1 MAKYQRLIKTV
12 MVGISCLFLMI
23 AGMGGCAQK
32 KELKDV
38 QDPFYE
44 QWRVKAEESKGT
56 SPVEPP
62 PIDEKPFEVAA
73 PEGEEEPMPS
83 VPKPLPTRKI
93 SLKMNDIDVAVLLR
107 ALARAADQNIILNE
121 KVSGKVN
128 INIHQAPWDQVFTG
142 ILRTNGLSYAWEG
155 DIIRIMTAEDMDAD
169 IRSKAREQ
177 ALKLTQTP
185 LTRIVSIK
193 YSEAPKLKENLERF
207 VTVDRSGKKMGSIL
221 VDEHTNSLIIQAI
234 KSDMDRILAV
244 AKQLDRPT
252 PQVLIEAIIVEA
264 NKDVARELGIQWGGV
279 YAGKS
284 GDKRAIVTGRQGGTT
299 STGGVPVNPDGSPS
313 TALNPNL
320 NNLDVTSGSVVNLP
334 ALGLGGFEPATLGL
348 IYTRVGE
355 YLLSTQLSALQD
367 QGKLHILSNPSI
379 TTLDNKEATISSG
392 SEIPFQSVEDGEVK
406 IEYKEAL
413 LELKVTPNV
422 IDGDT
427 LKMNIAVKKDEPD
440 FSRTVGNNPTI
451 IKKEATTNVIQND
464 GQTIVIGGL
473 SKESSSRNNTGTPFL
488 EDIPGLGY
496 LFKRKSSADQME
508 ELLIFITPHIL
519 KPRAIGGKP

>member
-1 MAKYQRLIKTV
+1 MVKYQRLIKLFV
-12 MVGISCLFLMI
+12 AGISCLFLMV
-23 AGMGGCAQK
+23 AWMGGCAQK
-32 KELKDV
+32 KGLKDV

-62 PIDEKPFEVAA
+62 PIDEKPYEIVS
-73 PEGEEEPMPS
+73 PEGEEAQVPE

-93 SLKMNDIDVAVLLR
+93 SLKMNDINVAVLLR
-107 ALARAADQNIILNE
+107 ALARAAEQNIILNQ
-121 KVSGKVN
+121 KVTGKVN
-128 INIHQAPWDQVFTG
+128 INIHQAPWDQVFTS

-169 IRSKAREQ
+169 LRSKARER
-177 ALKLTQTP
+177 ALMLTQTP
-185 LTRIVSIK
+185 LTRIVAVK
-193 YSEAPKLKENLERF
+193 FTEANKLKSNLEKF
-207 VTVDRSGKKMGSIL
+207 VTLDRSGKQTGSIL

-234 KSDMDRILAV
+234 RTDMDRILAV
-244 AKQLDRPT
+244 IEKLDRPT

-284 GDKRAIVTGRQGGTT
+284 GSKRAIVTGQQGQVPPTF
-299 STGGVPVNPDGSPS
+299 TGADDSV
-313 TALNPNL
+313 
-320 NNLDVTSGSVVNLP
+320 DVTSGSVINLP
-334 ALGLGGFEPATLGL
+334 AATLGGFDPMTLGL

-355 YLLSTQLSALQD
+355 YLLSVQLSALQD
-367 QGKLHILSNPSI
+367 QGKLHILSSPSI
-379 TTLDNKEATISSG
+379 TTLDNQTAIIESG
-392 SEIPFQSVEDGEVK
+392 QDIPYQSVEDGEVK
-406 IEYKEAL
+406 VEYKKAVL
-413 LELKVTPNV
+413 KLEVIPHV

-427 LKMNIAVKKDEPD
+427 LKVEVKVNKDEPD

-451 IKKEATTNVIQND
+451 ITKVAQTTVIQND

-473 SKESSSRNNTGTPFL
+473 SKESSTRSDTGTPFL

-508 ELLIFITPHIL
+508 ELIIFITPHIL

>member
-1 MAKYQRLIKTV
+1 MVKYQRLIKLFV
-12 MVGISCLFLMI
+12 AGISCLFLLV
-23 AGMGGCAQK
+23 AWMGGCAQK
-32 KELKDV
+32 KGLKDV

-56 SPVEPP
+56 SAVEPP
-62 PIDEKPFEVAA
+62 SIDEKPYEIVS
-73 PEGEEEPMPS
+73 PEGEEAQVPE

-93 SLKMNDIDVAVLLR
+93 SLKMNDINVAVLLR
-107 ALARAADQNIILNE
+107 ALARAAEQNIILNQ
-121 KVSGKVN
+121 KVTGKVN
-128 INIHQAPWDQVFTG
+128 INIHQAPWDQVFTS

-169 IRSKAREQ
+169 LRSKARER
-177 ALKLTQTP
+177 ALMLTQTP
-185 LTRIVSIK
+185 LTRIVAVK
-193 YSEAPKLKENLERF
+193 FTEANKLKSNLEKF
-207 VTVDRSGKKMGSIL
+207 VTLDRSGKQTGSIL

-234 KSDMDRILAV
+234 RTDMDRILAV
-244 AKQLDRPT
+244 IEKLDRPT

-284 GDKRAIVTGRQGGTT
+284 GSKRAIVTGQQGQVPPTF
-299 STGGVPVNPDGSPS
+299 TGADDSV
-313 TALNPNL
+313 
-320 NNLDVTSGSVVNLP
+320 DVTSGSVINLP
-334 ALGLGGFEPATLGL
+334 AATLGGFDPMTLGL

-355 YLLSTQLSALQD
+355 YLLSVQLSALQD
-367 QGKLHILSNPSI
+367 QGKLHILSSPSI
-379 TTLDNKEATISSG
+379 TTLDNQTAIIESG
-392 SEIPFQSVEDGEVK
+392 QDIPYQSVEDGEVK
-406 IEYKEAL
+406 VEYKKAVL
-413 LELKVTPNV
+413 KLEVIPHV

-427 LKMNIAVKKDEPD
+427 LKVEVKVNKDEPD

-451 IKKEATTNVIQND
+451 ITKVAQTTVIQND

-473 SKESSSRNNTGTPFL
+473 SKESSTRSDTGTPFL

-508 ELLIFITPHIL
+508 ELIIFITPHIL

>member
-1 MAKYQRLIKTV
+1 MANYQRLIKIFI
-12 MVGISCLFLMI
+12 VGISCLFLMV
-23 AGMGGCAQK
+23 AWMGGCAQK
-32 KELKDV
+32 KGLKDV

-56 SPVEPP
+56 SPVKPP
-62 PIDEKPFEVAA
+62 PKDEKPFEIASQ
-73 PEGEEEPMPS
+73 EEEEEAKPE

-107 ALARAADQNIILNE
+107 ALARAADQNIILNQ

-128 INIHQAPWDQVFTG
+128 INIHQAPWDQVFNG
-142 ILRTNGLSYAWEG
+142 ILRTHGLSYAWEG

-169 IRSKAREQ
+169 LRTRTREQ
-177 ALKLTQTP
+177 ALRLTQTP
-185 LTRIVSIK
+185 LTRIVTVK
-193 YSEAPKLKENLERF
+193 FAAANKLKSNLEKF
-207 VTVDRSGKKMGSIL
+207 VTVDRGGKKTGSIL

-234 KSDMDRILAV
+234 RSDMDRILAV
-244 AKQLDRPT
+244 IKKLDRPT

-284 GDKRAIVTGRQGGTT
+284 GSKNVIVTGQQGQ
-299 STGGVPVNPDGSPS
+299 VPPS
-313 TALNPNL
+313 FTEAG
-320 NNLDVTSGSVVNLP
+320 NNVDVTSGSVINLP
-334 ALGLGGFEPATLGL
+334 AGNLGGFNPMTLGL
-348 IYTRVGE
+348 IYTKVGE
-355 YLLSTQLSALQD
+355 YLLSAQLSALQD
-367 QGKLHILSNPSI
+367 QGKLHILSSPSI
-379 TTLDNKEATISSG
+379 TTLDNQSAFVESG
-392 SEIPFQSVEDGEVK
+392 ADVPYQSVEDGEVK
-406 IEYKEAL
+406 VEYKKAVL
-413 LELKVTPNV
+413 RLEVVPHV

-427 LKMNIAVKKDEPD
+427 LKLEVIVNKDEPD

-451 IKKEATTNVIQND
+451 LTKKAETKVIQND

-473 SKESSSRNNTGTPFL
+473 SKESSSRSDTGTPFL

-508 ELLIFITPHIL
+508 ELIIFITPHIL